1 MRSLNAPSGAPEVNG
16 TPARQVP
23 GPGSSGAGA
32 RRRAL
37 WNSVTGAVGVV
48 TGLAPHVLHHVGLLA
63 GTALV
68 VGAGGTALFGAVGLV
83 MSVPMLLRLKRRFH
97 TWWAPALGL
106 AVFAVMFSVSAFV
119 VGPRI
124 SGTSDVGTEPAAPTQ
139 TVDHSGHHQP

>member
-1 MRSLNAPSGAPEVNG
+1 MNTSSSAAAESSGTAISEALGPEAPSGG
-16 TPARQVP
+16 GRLRT
-23 GPGSSGAGA
+23 
-32 RRRAL
+32 L
-37 WNSVTGAVGVV
+37 WNGLTGAVGVV

-68 VGAGGTALFGAVGLV
+68 AGAGGTALFGVIGVVA
-83 MSVPMLLRLKRRFH
+83 SIPMLRRLKRRFRS
-97 TWWAPALGL
+97 WWAPAIAL

-124 SGTSDVGTEPAAPTQ
+124 SGVDAGSDTGPAAPTQ